1 MRVMKF
7 GGASVK
13 NPEAIRNVASIL
25 AHFDNETILVVVSA
39 IDKTTNQ
46 LEELAHLAR
55 DGKEDETLNQYE
67 KIKSFHM
74 GLVRELWG
82 EEKAAG
88 ILAKVSGLLR
98 EVERIVQGI
107 LLLEEFPAPTY
118 DRIVSYG
125 EILSTTIISE
135 YLKLS
140 GRTVHWAD
148 ARTLVKTDATYKQAG
163 VIWSLTEQNISNEV
177 VPLLVE
183 NHIVIT
189 QGFIGSTIDG
199 KTTTLGREGSDY
211 TGSIFAHCLDAE
223 SLTVWKD
230 VPGILNADP
239 RIRENTV
246 KIDHLS
252 YEEAVEMTF
261 YGASVIHPKTIKPI
275 FNKDIPL
282 NVKSFKDISAPGTV
296 ISTQTNEEIITSYI
310 LKKDQVYLQ
319 ITPKDFSFMEE
330 LLIREVF
337 DQLYKSGVKLNLV
350 QNSAI
355 SLMLCVDNKPQVR
368 NFTSLLLDKFDVMET
383 SELQLHTVVNFS
395 VKDLKQAA
403 DAVMVQQHANKLF
416 IVK

>member
-1 MRVMKF
+1 
-7 GGASVK
+7 
-13 NPEAIRNVASIL
+13 
-25 AHFDNETILVVVSA
+25 
-39 IDKTTNQ
+39 
-46 LEELAHLAR
+46 
-55 DGKEDETLNQYE
+55 
-67 KIKSFHM
+67 
-74 GLVRELWG
+74 
-82 EEKAAG
+82 
-88 ILAKVSGLLR
+88 
-98 EVERIVQGI
+98 
-107 LLLEEFPAPTY
+107 
-118 DRIVSYG
+118 
-125 EILSTTIISE
+125 
-135 YLKLS
+135 
-140 GRTVHWAD
+140 
-148 ARTLVKTDATYKQAG
+148 
-163 VIWSLTEQNISNEV
+163 
-177 VPLLVE
+177 
-183 NHIVIT
+183 
-189 QGFIGSTIDG
+189 
-199 KTTTLGREGSDY
+199 
-211 TGSIFAHCLDAE
+211 
-223 SLTVWKD
+223 
-230 VPGILNADP
+230 
-239 RIRENTV
+239 RENTV

-296 ISTQTNEEIITSYI
+296 ISTQTNAEIITSYI

-368 NFTSLLLDKFDVMET
+368 NFTSLLLDKFDVIET